1 MKNILSL
8 VALTSLLTG
17 QLGLAQTNEP
27 VDDWKPAASNQQG
40 KQYPQ
45 VNSEH
50 RARYRITAP
59 QAQSIS
65 VGGTALTKDENGVWT
80 GISKPMDEG
89 FHYNNITVDGVS
101 SPEPNSL
108 YSYGASRWGSA
119 IEIPAADQ
127 DFYQLKNV
135 PHGQLREIYYY
146 AKSTSAERHAFV
158 YTPPDYDRDTTKRY
172 PVLYLQHGAGEDE
185 TGWGR
190 QGHAGLILDNLLAE
204 GKAKPFI
211 IVMENGGN
219 IGGGGPR
226 PGATPA
232 AGTNGPAAAPGARA
246 FNFSGFEN
254 VLINDLIPYID
265 ANFRTVP
272 AATARFVT
280 GHSSGGWSS
289 LWLQVNYPDTFGGV

>member
-108 YSYGASRWGSA
+108 YFCGASRWGSA

-135 PHGQLREIYYY
+135 PHG
-146 AKSTSAERHAFV
+146 
-158 YTPPDYDRDTTKRY
+158 
-172 PVLYLQHGAGEDE
+172 
-185 TGWGR
+185 
-190 QGHAGLILDNLLAE
+190 
-204 GKAKPFI
+204 
-211 IVMENGGN
+211 
-219 IGGGGPR
+219 
-226 PGATPA
+226 
-232 AGTNGPAAAPGARA
+232 
-246 FNFSGFEN
+246 
-254 VLINDLIPYID
+254 
-265 ANFRTVP
+265 
-272 AATARFVT
+272 
-280 GHSSGGWSS
+280 
-289 LWLQVNYPDTFGGV
+289 